1 MAKNYIAKIREDK
14 KDTKHFSVI
23 ILAAGVGSR
32 AGGECK
38 SLLRIGKESVLQ
50 RQVRLIRKKYGE
62 SVNIIIVAG
71 HKQGE
76 VIQNFNDSCQIVT
89 NDKFDHTNVAHSLYM
104 GLLCNVS
111 PGVLVVF
118 GDLIFDYDA
127 LPDID
132 SSFLMV
138 SSHNMRKEEIGVLIN
153 NGEVVNMS
161 YDLNKKWCQM
171 AYLEKD
177 HLKHIFSYCRLSG
190 HNRHYMFEALNS
202 AISECGPI
210 KAVECNGKIIEVDT
224 IQHLIEANKVF
235 K

>member
-14 KDTKHFSVI
+14 PTKNFSVI

-38 SLLRIGKESVLQ
+38 SLLRIGKESILQ
-50 RQVRLIRKKYGE
+50 RQVRIIRRKYGE
-62 SVNIIIVAG
+62 STNIIIVAG

-76 VIQNFNDSCQIVT
+76 IIQNFNDSCQIVT
-89 NDKFDHTNVAHSLYM
+89 NDRFDNTNVVHSLYM

-111 PGVLVVF
+111 HGVLVIF

-132 SSFLMV
+132 ESALVV
-138 SSHNMRKEEIGVLIN
+138 SSNNMRKEEVGVLIN
-153 NGEVVNMS
+153 NGYIVNMS

-171 AYLEKD
+171 AYLEKK
-177 HLKHIFSYCRLSG
+177 HLKHIFSYCRISG

-210 KAVECNGKIIEVDT
+210 KAVECDGKIIEVDT
-224 IQHLIEANKVF
+224 IPHLIEANQVF